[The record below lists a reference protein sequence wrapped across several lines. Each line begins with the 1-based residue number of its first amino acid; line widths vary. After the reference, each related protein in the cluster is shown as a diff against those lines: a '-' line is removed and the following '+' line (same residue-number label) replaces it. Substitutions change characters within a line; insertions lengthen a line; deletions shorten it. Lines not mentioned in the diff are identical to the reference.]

1 MTTGFG
7 VKPSR
12 VDICLAAYKLCDLG
26 PLAYL
31 CVSFL
36 ICEMGKIIRTNGVF
50 WIMSAEGLAREL
62 ALRRLSGVEAVIV
75 TPREKRALL
84 QVWACRH
91 EEVGKQ
97 GGGERRGSKSHSDRG
112 NSKARMDK
120 YEVGCKV
127 LEDSLQKRLS
137 GNFLDL
143 RKSSVFRSLLLRS
156 GLCTAPG

>member
-62 ALRRLSGVEAVIV
+62 ALRSGSCDSD
-75 TPREKRALL
+75 T
-84 QVWACRH
+84 QG
-91 EEVGKQ
+91 EEG
-97 GGGERRGSKSHSDRG
+97 
-112 NSKARMDK
+112 
-120 YEVGCKV
+120 
-127 LEDSLQKRLS
+127 
-137 GNFLDL
+137 F
-143 RKSSVFRSLLLRS
+143 
-156 GLCTAPG
+156 APGLGMQA